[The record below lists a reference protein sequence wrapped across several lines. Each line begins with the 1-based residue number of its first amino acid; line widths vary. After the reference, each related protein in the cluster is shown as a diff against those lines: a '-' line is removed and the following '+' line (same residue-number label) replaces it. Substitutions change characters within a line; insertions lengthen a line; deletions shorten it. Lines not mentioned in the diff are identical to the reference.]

1 MRRYLVA
8 VAVCGAV
15 GLLGAQERPV
25 PSDSA
30 RITVSGCARNNLFT
44 VRWRDDHETVAGE
57 VAEGRHF
64 RLAGRKE
71 VLKAIKARQASMVE
85 VTGLIRRNALTGPP
99 GISLGGRVR
108 VGIGSPQAPL
118 GDPTRGADLYQ
129 PVLDVESY
137 QPLPEACTSSR
148 NRR

>member
-1 MRRYLVA
+1 MRHYLVA

-44 VRWRDDHETVAGE
+44 VRWRDDHEAVAGE

-99 GISLGGRVR
+99 GVSLGGRVR
-108 VGIGSPQAPL
+108 VGIRS
-118 GDPTRGADLYQ
+118 
-129 PVLDVESY
+129 E
-137 QPLPEACTSSR
+137 EHTSELQSH
-148 NRR
+148 